1 MVRLLFDKVN
11 DVSRSHKTTI
21 SFILRR
27 SESLKRSLSRPFFV
41 VQFTGFYY
49 LRSDC
54 QQTTNKVGYDA
65 ICVQECYMTLQ
76 YTWRGVG
83 LMKCQSTFL
92 LVAFSLQ
99 LKFIFPHKSVLLECY
114 RPGAAKLYIS
124 LRISC
129 PVAAI

>member
-11 DVSRSHKTTI
+11 DVSRSNKTTI

-41 VQFTGFYY
+41 VQFTGFNYH
-49 LRSDC
+49 RSDS

-65 ICVQECYMTLQ
+65 ICVQECYMILQ

-92 LVAFSLQ
+92 LVAFS

-124 LRISC
+124 LCISC